1 MVKQFSFCVW
11 LWVLRSLLQNSEHCN
26 PPKYKKSKPDSHLGI
41 SWEHM
46 LSSRACKQNSSTF
59 KAFQYIVLA
68 WHTFILTSNPNLLS
82 ECNSPRHGGVVVG
95 FRLPAEKQLS
105 HSTSVVM
112 LLAKFDRA
120 STRKGAKYRIQ
131 GQCRSLFR
139 KLGQAAYLNRTGGL

>member
-26 PPKYKKSKPDSHLGI
+26 PSKCKKIQTRLT

-46 LSSRACKQNSSTF
+46 LSSRACKQESSTF

-95 FRLPAEKQLS
+95 FRLPEKQLS